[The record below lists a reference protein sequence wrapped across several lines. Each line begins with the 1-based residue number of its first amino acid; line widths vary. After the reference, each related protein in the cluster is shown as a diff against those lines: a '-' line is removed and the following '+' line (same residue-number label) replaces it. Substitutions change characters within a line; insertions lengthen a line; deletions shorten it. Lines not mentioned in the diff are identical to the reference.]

1 MKEKKEIEIDLNKG
15 KYKIEIFEKKH
26 VLEIEN
32 MKFIVGERSKKE
44 GKEYNRRIEEM
55 EFLEKNK
62 IGKEDFFNK
71 MKDYIQGD
79 KKNLFLF
86 INLFLDIYQYT
97 INILIL

>member
-44 GKEYNRRIEEM
+44 GKEYNQRREEM
-55 EFLEKNK
+55 KILEKNK